1 MKKSLVWLSLAAATT
16 IMAAEAQVPAQ
27 DNKAIAMEGVKY
39 IKMLGKELK
48 GTVKTKLKEDPS
60 GYQAVSFCSQ
70 KAGELAQ
77 KVGSHFPKNVK
88 VRRTALKY
96 RNPDHKPDA
105 TDVKVM
111 KEMEA
116 AMKAGTFK
124 KKPVVVTVEGI
135 NRVYVPLVVEK
146 GCLKCHGPVEKID
159 PRVREVLSKKYPEDK
174 AVGFKEGDLR
184 GVVVAE
190 IAPEKQ

>member
-16 IMAAEAQVPAQ
+16 LMAAEAQAPAQ
-27 DNKAIAMEGVKY
+27 DKKAIAMEGVKY

-48 GTVKTKLKEDPS
+48 GNVKAKMKEDPT
-60 GYQAVSFCSQ
+60 GLQAAYFCAKS
-70 KAGELAQ
+70 AEDIEQ
-77 KVGSHFPKNVK
+77 KVAEKFPSNVK
-88 VRRTALKY
+88 VRRTALKV
-96 RNPDHKPDA
+96 RNPKNKPDA

-111 KEMEA
+111 EQMEA

-124 KKPVVVTVEGI
+124 KKPMVVEVDGT

-159 PRVREVLSKKYPEDK
+159 PKVRETIAKKYPDDQ

-190 IAPEKQ
+190 IAPKK